1 MIFYWRL
8 HLWLL
13 CWNVLCFVYA
23 SSHKH
28 INLNFK
34 VLNLIS
40 SLAIYVPRESS
51 FISTQFFVL
60 NFDDWFAVFS
70 NKLVIFYILLFYYIE
85 SQITHN
91 FLGFFQKVYI
101 LWYFYFTFSCF
112 WKVLWWSFWDF
123 WFYQRFYYQSSNQF
137 LQQFFFFFF
146 WIAFFRSSFECT
158 CTRML
163 CLIKTFLAVFATYKC
178 FCSYFCLNIKLNN
191 LLLDLCVK
199 QNNKSF
205 LYVLL

>member
-146 WIAFFRSSFECT
+146 LNCFFSKQFRVHLYQNALFDQNVSGCICYLQMF
-158 CTRML
+158 L
-163 CLIKTFLAVFATYKC
+163 LIFLPKYKTK
-178 FCSYFCLNIKLNN
+178 
-191 LLLDLCVK
+191 
-199 QNNKSF
+199 
-205 LYVLL
+205 